1 MATITLSS
9 FTKTISPFPFSKIS
23 WRGWGSA
30 LIFILSYSFLAYKLI
45 TFNRYSEL
53 SDELN
58 QIPFSKFSWLAGV
71 FILLP
76 LNWLLES
83 LKWRMLV
90 AKVQNVSL
98 INSLQA
104 VLAGIFT
111 GFFTPNRVGE
121 LVGRVGF
128 LEKENQKAGV
138 TLSVV
143 NSLTQNL
150 IMALCGIPACILF
163 YLYKG
168 EILKLNIAG
177 YLSVVSLCLLS
188 FGILYF
194 ILPYLSRQLKFKK
207 VAAKLSP
214 FTVCLSDYSKMDL
227 LKVMLVTL
235 IRYSVF
241 CTQFYFILRFFGV
254 SLEVWQA
261 LIAIPTSY
269 LFVSFT
275 PSIAFSEA
283 AVRSS
288 YAVLFIGAFSSQ
300 EIPIILAGVS
310 IWFVNFVVPML
321 VGSVVMIKS
330 TNLIKT

>member
-1 MATITLSS
+1 
-9 FTKTISPFPFSKIS
+9 
-23 WRGWGSA
+23 
-30 LIFILSYSFLAYKLI
+30 
-45 TFNRYSEL
+45 
-53 SDELN
+53 
-58 QIPFSKFSWLAGV
+58 
-71 FILLP
+71 
-76 LNWLLES
+76 
-83 LKWRMLV
+83 MLV

-98 INSLQA
+98 INSFKA
-104 VLAGIFT
+104 VLAGIIT

-128 LEKENQKAGV
+128 LEKENRKAGV

-168 EILKLNIAG
+168 EILKLNIVG
-177 YLSVVSLCLLS
+177 YLSILSLCLLS

-194 ILPYLSRQLKFKK
+194 SLPYLSRQLKFKK

-214 FTVCLSDYSKMDL
+214 FTFCLSDYSKMDL
-227 LKVMLVTL
+227 LKIMLVTL
-235 IRYSVF
+235 LRYSVF

-254 SLEVWQA
+254 SLEIWQA

-288 YAVLFIGAFSSQ
+288 YAVLFIGAFSNH